1 MTVKQLKYRCSVDGK
16 TLTVENV
23 NRPCQYLHI
32 SFQRTI
38 RVPDNVEASFLPPGL
53 GCFPLYKVQ
62 DYASRLPPELASKG
76 GVFLPMHQ
84 KEAMWIRLSSTTPFM
99 IKIYC
104 GGVNAVSGEHHSED
118 LSTKFRRLK
127 LNMDKESIQDYIV
140 TPEQLW
146 VDGIATEPGI
156 VRQFVA
162 MPMGQGYTVE
172 AQLTGK
178 ETNGGLQF
186 EITPSF
192 IKEIG
197 STPRA
202 ENDFSVNIKTLTGK
216 TLPVPCNL
224 MELVL
229 DLKSHIHD
237 IEGIP
242 PDEQRLTWKGKV
254 LENGIGDVLHLVL
267 RISGGAAGPG
277 LGREMGIAAGG
288 KIKQTIARDRHDP
301 RIWEDQVT
309 LTIPVHI
316 LNSTAFHAVT
326 GHTPPPCPIDAS
338 TYAEANLPFFDLYEE
353 PSSVAGDFEALKS
366 VNEIEQDRGLAEES
380 EPSVKPRL
388 VKLDRHGRAIPTG
401 SQVDLSAIVDDPDGI
416 LSPAG
421 PLRELRTLADLK
433 REIKSLTLDSE
444 DKLGF

>member
-1 MTVKQLKYRCSVDGK
+1 MTVKQLKYRCSVGGEWLK
-16 TLTVENV
+16 VENT
-23 NRPCQYLHI
+23 NRRCQYLHI
-32 SFQRTI
+32 SFHRTI
-38 RVPDNVEASFLPPGL
+38 RVPDNTEASSLPPGL

-62 DYASRLPPELASKG
+62 DYASRLPSQLASKG

-84 KEAMWIRLSSTTPFM
+84 KEAMWIRLSSSTPFM

-104 GGVNAVSGEHHSED
+104 CGVNAVSAEHHSED

-127 LNMDKESIQDYIV
+127 LNMDKKSIQDYIV

-186 EITPSF
+186 EITPSL

-197 STPRA
+197 SSPHA
-202 ENDFSVNIKTLTGK
+202 ENDFSVNIKTVTGK
-216 TLPVPCNL
+216 ILTVPCKP

-229 DLKSHIHD
+229 DIKCHIRD
-237 IEGIP
+237 LEGIP
-242 PDEQRLTWKGKV
+242 TDQQRLIYNLKV
-254 LENGIGDVLHLVL
+254 LANGIGDTLHLTLTL
-267 RISGGAAGPG
+267 RGGGFG
-277 LGREMGIAAGG
+277 GGMGIAAGG
-288 KIKQTIARDRHDP
+288 KIKQTIARDRYDP
-301 RIWEDQVT
+301 MIWEDQVT

-316 LNSTAFHAVT
+316 LNSAAFHAVT
-326 GHTPPPCPIDAS
+326 GHNPPQCPINAS
-338 TYAEANLPFFDLYEE
+338 TYAEAHLPFFDLYEE

-421 PLRELRTLADLK
+421 PLRELRTLADLE
-433 REIKSLTLDSE
+433 RELKSLTLDSE
-444 DKLGF
+444 DKPWF

>member
-1 MTVKQLKYRCSVDGK
+1 
-16 TLTVENV
+16 
-23 NRPCQYLHI
+23 
-32 SFQRTI
+32 
-38 RVPDNVEASFLPPGL
+38 
-53 GCFPLYKVQ
+53 
-62 DYASRLPPELASKG
+62 
-76 GVFLPMHQ
+76 
-84 KEAMWIRLSSTTPFM
+84 M

-104 GGVNAVSGEHHSED
+104 GGVNVVSAEHHSED

-156 VRQFVA
+156 MRQFVA

-178 ETNGGLQF
+178 EINGGLQF
-186 EITPSF
+186 EITSSL
-192 IKEIG
+192 IKEIT
-197 STPRA
+197 STSHA
-202 ENDFSVNIKTLTGK
+202 ENDFSVNIKTMSGK
-216 TLPVPCNL
+216 TFTVPCKL

-229 DLKSHIHD
+229 EIKRHIQD
-237 IEGIP
+237 REVG
-242 PDEQRLTWKGKV
+242 V
-254 LENGIGDVLHLVL
+254 
-267 RISGGAAGPG
+267 GGGPES
-277 LGREMGIAAGG
+277 EMGIAAGG
-288 KIKQTIARDRHDP
+288 KIKQTIAQDRHDP

-316 LNSTAFHAVT
+316 LNTAAFRAVT

-338 TYAEANLPFFDLYEE
+338 TYAEAHLPFFGLYEE
-353 PSSVAGDFEALKS
+353 PSSIAGHFEALKS
-366 VNEIEQDRGLAEES
+366 VNEIEQDRGLAEMS

-401 SQVDLSAIVDDPDGI
+401 SQVDLSAAVDDPDGI

-421 PLRELRTLADLK
+421 PLCEFRTLADLE
-433 REIKSLTLDSE
+433 RELKSLMLDSALSDTLE
-444 DKLGF
+444 G